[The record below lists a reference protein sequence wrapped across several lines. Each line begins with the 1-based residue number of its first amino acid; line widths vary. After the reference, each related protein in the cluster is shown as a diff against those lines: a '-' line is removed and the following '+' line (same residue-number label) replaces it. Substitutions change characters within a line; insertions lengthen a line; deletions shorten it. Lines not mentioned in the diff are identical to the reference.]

1 MLRTTLALVL
11 FCALAAAQED
21 ARLLRIYD
29 IGSLVPRAPLR
40 PDEPESYMAP
50 FSLVGPRTGREQF
63 DWWGSLDEGEKP
75 ETIGRAVAELAKP
88 FVPEIKLAASGEHL
102 LVSGTLEQHKKIAK
116 MMEALQRGGEFE
128 IEVRH
133 IVLNTIS
140 IDAKIR
146 RLLDDAMA
154 GKLVAAG
161 MKQLEAIDR
170 NTGKRKGTLLAPEG
184 RWTVYRAEREL
195 RYVPDY
201 DVEIAQAS
209 AIAQPV
215 PVVAT
220 AGVKVA
226 VRPFQLR
233 SGRVALRIV
242 ASAGDLGDLVEFE
255 PRSLERTDTLR
266 LRNTDYGMIEQ
277 ADYRGCALSTEMVL
291 APGRTKGLVVSTPGS
306 GTELLLFTLKK
317 APEPVRAGTFMV
329 LRTGALTDSDTP
341 YLVALAGNGEPV
353 FRALSKYQRVGLDS
367 LRDRLQ
373 AAMGNDGSG
382 VVHDASWQD
391 GGFLVLHATA
401 REVVPALDTLGA
413 LERAFLSPV
422 RLSVRLMAGGNVV
435 GVVGGPMVSSRPSSF
450 AGYRRI
456 DYIGGYEV
464 EVAQEA
470 RISDP
475 EPMAAVAGIIANARV
490 HPAGAG
496 RYRLRLDLHVSAMP
510 EGIRAIEHRT
520 GGVGVVQSVPTEVRK
535 TLVRTELAA
544 GQEKRIELGA
554 NPFGGGSLVAVIS
567 VHDRD

>member
-1 MLRTTLALVL
+1 MFRTTLALVL

-21 ARLLRIYD
+21 AQLLRIYD

-50 FSLVGPRTGREQF
+50 FSLVGPRTGREQH
-63 DWWGSLDEGEKP
+63 DWWGSLNEGEKP
-75 ETIGRAVAELAKP
+75 QTIGRAVAELAKP
-88 FVPEIKLAASGEHL
+88 FAPEIKLTASGEHL
-102 LVSGTLEQHKKIAK
+102 LVSGTLEQHKQIAR

-140 IDAKIR
+140 IDPKIH

-161 MKQLEAIDR
+161 VKQLEAIDR
-170 NTGKRKGTLLAPEG
+170 NMGKRKGTLLAPEG
-184 RWTVYRAEREL
+184 RWTVYRAQREL

-209 AIAQPV
+209 AIAEPT

-220 AGVKVA
+220 AGIKAA
-226 VRPFQLR
+226 VRPFMLR
-233 SGRVALRIV
+233 NGRALLRVV
-242 ASAGDLGDLVEFE
+242 ASAGDLGDLIEFE
-255 PRSLERTDTLR
+255 PRSLERTDSLR
-266 LRNTDYGMIEQ
+266 LRNSDYGMIEQ

-317 APEPVRAGTFMV
+317 APELARAGTFMV

-341 YLVALAGNGEPV
+341 YRVAFAAHGEPV
-353 FRALSKYQRVGLDS
+353 FRPPSRYLRMGLDN

-373 AAMGNDGSG
+373 SAMGHDGSG
-382 VVHDASWQD
+382 VVHDASWKD
-391 GGFLVLHATA
+391 GGFLVLHAKA
-401 REVVPALDTLGA
+401 NEVVPALDNLGA

-422 RLSVRLMAGGNVV
+422 RLSVRLMAGSKVV
-435 GVVGGPMVSSRPSSF
+435 GVAGGPMVSSRPSSF

-456 DYIGGYEV
+456 DYIGDYDV
-464 EVAQEA
+464 EVAQES
-470 RISDP
+470 RICDP
-475 EPMAAVAGIIANARV
+475 IPMAAIAGVIANARV
-490 HPAGAG
+490 HRVGAG
-496 RYRLRLDLHVSAMP
+496 RYRLRLDLRISAMP

-520 GGVGVVQSVPTEVRK
+520 GGVGVVQCVPTEVRK

-544 GQEKRIELGA
+544 GQEKRIKLGA
-554 NPFGGGSLVAVIS
+554 NPFGGGSLVAVIT
-567 VHDRD
+567 VHDRE